1 MAHNTLSTTG
11 NRAHIAFHCL
21 GAGPKPQ
28 AQAKDQIRLWH
39 QLQLQTQALGPKP
52 STNTG
57 PDAGTGKM
65 VGKGLTR

>member
-1 MAHNTLSTTG
+1 MAHNTLSTTD

-28 AQAKDQIRLWH
+28 AQAK
-39 QLQLQTQALGPKP
+39 LQTQALGPKP

-57 PDAGTGKM
+57 PDAGIGKM